1 MLFESEPPQV
11 GRPAGVTVLAYVML
25 AYAVVAFAFA
35 LLLARGTIAMSSGAW
50 LIGGG
55 FEIMGKWI
63 FALYGA
69 LHAACGIG
77 LLRMQKWALR
87 LSSLLL
93 VWGLIQVTPAISSA
107 VADSRVY
114 AIVREGIQ
122 ILWRVVALRYVW
134 MQGTRDAFSAPREKP
149 HTSQT

>member
-1 MLFESEPPQV
+1 MLFESETPQV

-25 AYAVVAFAFA
+25 AYAVVAFSYA

-63 FALYGA
+63 FVLYGA
-69 LHAACGIG
+69 LHTACGIG
-77 LLRMQKWALR
+77 LLRLQKWALR

-93 VWGLIQVTPAISSA
+93 IWGLIQVTPAISSA

-114 AIVREGIQ
+114 AIIREGIQ

-134 MQGTRDAFSAPREKP
+134 MQSTRDAFSGPREQP
-149 HTSQT
+149 HSSQT